1 MQSQQPPQQ
10 QPPQPQPQQYQQQ
23 GPPPAVLVF
32 LKSLATPLVLYTPNV
47 QETFADIKD
56 AMKNAKV
63 ATPKL
68 IEKETLGPLK
78 FVFFWDTE
86 IAGAALQMEM
96 VQQQQT
102 PPPPPASRL
111 PLNPPNKSGLMPLPS
126 SPLKK

>member
-1 MQSQQPPQQ
+1 MQAQQPQ
-10 QPPQPQPQQYQQQ
+10 QQQ

-47 QETFADIKD
+47 LETFTDIKD

-63 ATPKL
+63 ASPKL

-78 FVFFWDTE
+78 IVFFWDTE
-86 IAGAALQMEM
+86 IAGAALQMDM
-96 VQQQQT
+96 GSPS
-102 PPPPPASRL
+102 PPPSPQANNSRM
-111 PLNPPNKSGLMPLPS
+111 PLNPMNKGGLVPPS

>member
-1 MQSQQPPQQ
+1 MQAQQP
-10 QPPQPQPQQYQQQ
+10 QQQ

-56 AMKNAKV
+56 AMKNAKP
-63 ATPKL
+63 ASPKL

-78 FVFFWDTE
+78 VVFFWDTE
-86 IAGAALQMEM
+86 IAGAALQMDM
-96 VQQQQT
+96 GQAS
-102 PPPPPASRL
+102 PPPPPASATSRL
-111 PLNPPNKSGLMPLPS
+111 PLNPLNKGGLMPPPSPPS